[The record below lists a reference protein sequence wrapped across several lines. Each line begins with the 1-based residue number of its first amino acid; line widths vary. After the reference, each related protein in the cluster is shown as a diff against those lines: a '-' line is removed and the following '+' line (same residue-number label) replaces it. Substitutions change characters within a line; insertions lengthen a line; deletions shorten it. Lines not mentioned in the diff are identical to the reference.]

1 MQATCLYLQI
11 ALGGTQK
18 LEEHIARN
26 LVSLEQD
33 CTRFHKADYDDRGA
47 IITCQTYIENMSTV
61 LKPEEIAF
69 GVLFFFFGKN
79 CGGYGHFEI
88 IAQGSLLV
96 AQIFHFLWTLV
107 YLGSD
112 LWIQVSLTH
121 RGFARYK
128 LYKL

>member
-33 CTRFHKADYDDRGA
+33 CTRFHKAEWDDRGA
-47 IITCQTYIENMSTV
+47 IISKNIHNWRRQMSRQSFNIIDMSYIENMSTV

-69 GVLFFFFGKN
+69 GVSFF
-79 CGGYGHFEI
+79 
-88 IAQGSLLV
+88 LLAKTASV
-96 AQIFHFLWTLV
+96 MDIL
-107 YLGSD
+107 
-112 LWIQVSLTH
+112 
-121 RGFARYK
+121 K
-128 LYKL
+128 LLLMGVCL